1 MTATGEIGVLTVSLR
16 GMMMIASG
24 LHNLIIADVS
34 LHVVV
39 VCYLSFSEF
48 RDTFLN
54 H

>member
-16 GMMMIASG
+16 GMMIASG